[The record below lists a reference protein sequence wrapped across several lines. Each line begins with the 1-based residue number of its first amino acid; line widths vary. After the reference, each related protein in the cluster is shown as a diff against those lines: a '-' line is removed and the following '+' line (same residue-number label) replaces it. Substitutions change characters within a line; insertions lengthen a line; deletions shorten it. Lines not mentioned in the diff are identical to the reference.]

1 MEKWEL
7 RKQRKNTVQ
16 MVQKEQEDHQ
26 RKRKVGNYVNH
37 DSLLVQKLKQS
48 SKYVLIAFIFDCV
61 HYSLWEYFPEDSQL
75 YVYDASQSVAFLLY
89 IYAIHKLIP
98 EQLMLMHFITS
109 AWLWF
114 SIGDVFNM
122 VYNADAIESIR
133 FENWFLLFNVF
144 LFSYK
149 FKYELLLKYEILLY
163 AFKLRLI

>member
-1 MEKWEL
+1 
-7 RKQRKNTVQ
+7 
-16 MVQKEQEDHQ
+16 
-26 RKRKVGNYVNH
+26 
-37 DSLLVQKLKQS
+37 
-48 SKYVLIAFIFDCV
+48 
-61 HYSLWEYFPEDSQL
+61 L
-75 YVYDASQSVAFLLY
+75 YVYDTSQSVAFLLY
-89 IYAIHKLIP
+89 IYAIYKLVP

-133 FENWFLLFNVF
+133 FENWLLLFNVF

>member
-1 MEKWEL
+1 
-7 RKQRKNTVQ
+7 

-26 RKRKVGNYVNH
+26 RKRKVGNLENQ
-37 DSLLVQKLKQS
+37 DLVKHLQKQS
-48 SKYVLIAFIFDCV
+48 KWVLIAFIFDLF
-61 HYSLWEYFPEDSQL
+61 HYNIYPLFSQDSQL
-75 YVYDASQSVAFLLY
+75 YVYDTSQSVAFLLY
-89 IYAIHKLIP
+89 IYAIYKLVP

-133 FENWFLLFNVF
+133 FENWLLLFNVF